1 MDVASQHTFSWLEI
15 AWYSSSLL
23 HHLTLPAISY
33 LSWAQLTT
41 TKTEEKEEVGDL
53 SSGQQQEERQAQR
66 LIELNSIRDTFVT
79 IFNQRTHE
87 EGLTWSTWGRR
98 RLLWRINA
106 QNSYERHNNWPF
118 GLLTAKFLSFVTV
131 KRGTASAIQ
140 MEITIQRM
148 VPLLELT

>member
-1 MDVASQHTFSWLEI
+1 MDVASQNTFSWLEI

-41 TKTEEKEEVGDL
+41 TKTEEEEEVGDL

-87 EGLTWSTWGRR
+87 EGLTWSTWGTT
-98 RLLWRINA
+98 
-106 QNSYERHNNWPF
+106 
-118 GLLTAKFLSFVTV
+118 TAAV
-131 KRGTASAIQ
+131 AD
-140 MEITIQRM
+140 
-148 VPLLELT
+148 